1 MKKEYHRHIDNGGIT
16 VEVSYTANDLDAS
29 LSMSADYFGYPS
41 VASSLQDLTKQD
53 LREIGLML
61 LNFAADMNDYDEKE

>member
-16 VEVSYTANDLDAS
+16 VEVSYMASDLDAS
-29 LSMSADYFGYPS
+29 LSMSADYFGYPAVS
-41 VASSLQDLTKQD
+41 TTLQGLTKQD

-61 LNFAADMNDYDEKE
+61 LNFAADMNDYEKE

>member
-16 VEVSYTANDLDAS
+16 VEVSYTSDDLDAS
-29 LSMSADYFGYPS
+29 LSMGADYFGYPAVS
-41 VASSLQDLTKQD
+41 TTLQGLTKQD

-61 LNFAADMNDYDEKE
+61 LNFAADMNDYEER